1 MRYLNHI
8 LLFTTL
14 FNITTNIDFKYEIRL
29 MLNIFIFL
37 IYFSFGLLRKTL
49 RKVKR
54 YNGGKIILWI
64 ICIKNFVFF
73 SDFNLTFVLSFIL
86 SIEIL
91 FWFIFEIEFDLPQ

>member
-37 IYFSFGLLRKTL
+37 IYFSFGLLRKGKL
-49 RKVKR
+49 PPKLKR
-54 YNGGKIILWI
+54 
-64 ICIKNFVFF
+64 
-73 SDFNLTFVLSFIL
+73 
-86 SIEIL
+86 
-91 FWFIFEIEFDLPQ
+91 FEIEYASPK